1 MDIAE
6 KDKQIK
12 DKVYDAYRNIIPMFG
27 VELQKLISDVLD
39 LKNEHFK
46 KMLMDEYD
54 KCVEEL
60 AQKKADEK
68 AKDINGIP
76 VRTLVAKDILTTIIG
91 SGNLKSELGNAD
103 LARISVDMTDEL
115 LKALNK

>member
-12 DKVYDAYRNIIPMFG
+12 DKVYDVYRNIIPMFG

-54 KCVEEL
+54 KRVEEL

-76 VRTLVAKDILTTIIG
+76 VRTLVAKDILNTLINRQCVDA
-91 SGNLKSELGNAD
+91 SNKELAESAVA
-103 LARISVDMTDEL
+103 LTDEL
-115 LKALNK
+115 LKELKK